1 MKIII
6 GADHGGFE
14 LKEIIKEHLNK
25 KGVETEDVGCF
36 DTNSVDYPD
45 IAVKTCTKVLA
56 GEGEFGILICG
67 TGIGISI
74 TANKIKGIRAALCS
88 DEFSARATRAHNN
101 SNVLCLGGRV
111 TGPELAKSICDAFLS
126 GSFEGGRHQIRI
138 DKIAEVE
145 NGNYGV

>member
-6 GADHGGFE
+6 GADHGGYE
-14 LKEIIKEHLNK
+14 LKEIINEHLNK
-25 KGVETEDVGCF
+25 KGIEIEDVGCY

-45 IAVKTCTKVLA
+45 IAVKVCKKVLA
-56 GEGEFGILICG
+56 KEGDFGILICG

-74 TANKIKGIRAALCS
+74 TANKIKGIRAALCG

-111 TGPELAKSICDAFLS
+111 TGPEVAKAICDAFLN

-138 DKIAEVE
+138 DKLTEVE
-145 NGNYGV
+145 KGNY

>member
-14 LKEIIKEHLNK
+14 LKEIIKEHLDK
-25 KGVETEDVGCF
+25 KGISIDDVGTF
-36 DTNSVDYPD
+36 DTSSVDYPD
-45 IAVKTCTKVLA
+45 IAVKVCNKLLA
-56 GEGEFGILICG
+56 KEGDFGILICG

-74 TANKIKGIRAALCS
+74 TANKIHGIRAALCS

-126 GSFEGGRHQIRI
+126 GSNNTAHLCFQCQ
-138 DKIAEVE
+138 
-145 NGNYGV
+145 

>member
-25 KGVETEDVGCF
+25 KSIETEDVGCF

-45 IAVKTCTKVLA
+45 IAVKACTKVLA

-67 TGIGISI
+67 TGIGISM

-101 SNVLCLGGRV
+101 ANVLCLGGRV

-138 DKIAEVE
+138 DKMAEVE
-145 NGNYGV
+145 KGNYGV

>member
-14 LKEIIKEHLNK
+14 LKEIIREHLNK
-25 KGVETEDVGCF
+25 KGIETEDVGCY

-45 IAVKTCTKVLA
+45 IAVKLCKKVLA

-67 TGIGISI
+67 TGIGISM
-74 TANKIKGIRAALCS
+74 TANKINGIRAALCS

-101 SNVLCLGGRV
+101 ANVLCLGGRV
-111 TGPELAKSICDAFLS
+111 TGSELAKSICDAFLG

-138 DKIAEVE
+138 DKRSEVE
-145 NGNYGV
+145 KGNF

>member
-25 KGVETEDVGCF
+25 KGIETEDVGCF

-45 IAVKTCTKVLA
+45 IAVKTCTKVLS
-56 GEGEFGILICG
+56 GEGEFGILVCG
-67 TGIGISI
+67 TGIGISM

-101 SNVLCLGGRV
+101 ANVLCLGGRV

-138 DKIAEVE
+138 DKMAEVE
-145 NGNYGV
+145 KGNYGV